1 MGMIVSVNNFVLI
14 VIIKLYHKNLD
25 KITLMN
31 DKVFTKPIKKQF
43 EFDEEVAV
51 VFDDMLNR
59 SVPFYKES
67 QDITKFF
74 ALKQLQDGGLLY
86 DLGSSTASLLI
97 NIATNTNNDKIRL
110 VGLDNSEAMLAQARK
125 KSHALGA
132 KIELHNA
139 DILEFD
145 YEKADVFVSNY
156 TLQFIRPLVR
166 EELVKKIAFSLK
178 DDGIFIFSE
187 KVISHHSKLN
197 KDLIE
202 CYYDFK
208 KEQGYS
214 AYEISQKREA
224 LENILVPYSEDEN
237 IKMAKN
243 CGFSHCE
250 VVFRWA
256 NFATF
261 IAIK

>member
-1 MGMIVSVNNFVLI
+1 
-14 VIIKLYHKNLD
+14 
-25 KITLMN
+25 MN

-43 EFDEEVAV
+43 EFDEEVAA
-51 VFDDMLNR
+51 VFDDMLER

-67 QDITKFF
+67 QKITEFF
-74 ALKQLQDGGLLY
+74 ALKNLKEDGILY
-86 DLGSSTASLLI
+86 DLGCSTASMLL
-97 NIATNTNNDKIRL
+97 NIHRSLDLNAALI
-110 VGLDNSEAMLAQARK
+110 GLDNSEAMLAQAKRK
-125 KSHALGA
+125 CEAYGA
-132 KIELHNA
+132 KIDVLNA
-139 DILEFD
+139 DILK
-145 YEKADVFVSNY
+145 YEYKEADVFISNY

-166 EELVKKIAFSLK
+166 EELVKKIASSLK
-178 DDGIFIFSE
+178 KEGVFIFSE

-197 KDLIE
+197 KELIE

-214 AYEISQKREA
+214 EYEIVQKREA
-224 LENILVPYSEDEN
+224 LENILVPYSEEEN
-237 IKMAKN
+237 IKMALN

>member
-1 MGMIVSVNNFVLI
+1 
-14 VIIKLYHKNLD
+14 
-25 KITLMN
+25 MN

-43 EFDEEVAV
+43 EFDEEVAA
-51 VFDDMLNR
+51 VFDDMLQR

-67 QDITKFF
+67 QKITEFF
-74 ALKQLQDGGLLY
+74 ALKQLEEGGVAY
-86 DLGSSTASLLI
+86 DLGCSTATLLI
-97 NIATNTNNDKIRL
+97 NISRKLKKSATLI
-110 VGLDNSEAMLAQARK
+110 GLDNSEAMLEQARK
-125 KSHALGA
+125 KCEAFKA
-132 KIELHNA
+132 DIELTNA
-139 DILEFD
+139 DILEYD
-145 YEKADVFVSNY
+145 YKEADLFISNY
-156 TLQFIRPLVR
+156 TLQFIRPLIR
-166 EELVKKIAFSLK
+166 EELVKKISASLK
-178 DDGIFIFSE
+178 KGGVFIFSE
-187 KVISHHSKLN
+187 KVISHHPKLN

-214 AYEISQKREA
+214 EYEIMQKREA
-224 LENILVPYSEDEN
+224 LENVLVPYSEDEN

>member
-1 MGMIVSVNNFVLI
+1 M
-14 VIIKLYHKNLD
+14 D
-25 KITLMN
+25 

-43 EFDEEVAV
+43 EFDEEVAA
-51 VFDDMLNR
+51 VFDDMLQR

-67 QDITKFF
+67 QKITEFF
-74 ALKQLQDGGLLY
+74 ALKALENGGTAY
-86 DLGSSTASLLI
+86 DLGCSTATMLLSLSRKLKNDTTLI
-97 NIATNTNNDKIRL
+97 
-110 VGLDNSEAMLAQARK
+110 GLDNSEAMLERARK
-125 KSHALGA
+125 KREAFQA
-132 KIELHNA
+132 DIELKNA
-139 DILEFD
+139 DILEHD
-145 YEKADVFVSNY
+145 YKKAKLFISNY
-156 TLQFIRPLVR
+156 TLQFIRPLIR
-166 EELVKKIAFSLK
+166 EELVKKIYESLNK
-178 DDGIFIFSE
+178 DGVFIFSE
-187 KVISHHSKLN
+187 KIISHHAKLN

-214 AYEISQKREA
+214 EYEIMQKREA
-224 LENILVPYSEDEN
+224 LENVLVPYSEEEN

>member
-1 MGMIVSVNNFVLI
+1 
-14 VIIKLYHKNLD
+14 
-25 KITLMN
+25 MN

-43 EFDEEVAV
+43 EFDEEVAA
-51 VFDDMLNR
+51 VFDDMLQR

-67 QDITKFF
+67 QKITEFF
-74 ALKQLQDGGLLY
+74 ALKQLEDGGVAY
-86 DLGSSTASLLI
+86 DLGCSTATLLI
-97 NIATNTNNDKIRL
+97 NISRKLKKSATLI
-110 VGLDNSEAMLAQARK
+110 GLDNSEAMLEQARK
-125 KSHALGA
+125 KCEAFRA
-132 KIELHNA
+132 DIELANA
-139 DILEFD
+139 DILE
-145 YEKADVFVSNY
+145 YEYKEADLFISNY
-156 TLQFIRPLVR
+156 TLQFIRPLIR
-166 EELVKKIAFSLK
+166 EELVKKISASLK
-178 DDGIFIFSE
+178 KGGIFIFSE
-187 KVISHHSKLN
+187 KVISHHPKLN

-214 AYEISQKREA
+214 EYEIMQKREA
-224 LENILVPYSEDEN
+224 LENVLVPYSEDEN

>member
-1 MGMIVSVNNFVLI
+1 
-14 VIIKLYHKNLD
+14 
-25 KITLMN
+25 MN

-43 EFDEEVAV
+43 EFDEEVAA
-51 VFDDMLNR
+51 VFDDMLSR
-59 SVPFYKES
+59 SVPFYIES
-67 QDITKFF
+67 QKITEFF
-74 ALKQLQDGGLLY
+74 AIKQLENGGIAY
-86 DLGSSTASLLI
+86 DLGCSTASLLI
-97 NIATNTNNDKIRL
+97 NISKKLKVKASLI
-110 VGLDNSEAMLAQARK
+110 GLDNSEAMLEQARK
-125 KSHALGA
+125 KCEAFGA
-132 KIELHNA
+132 NLELKNA
-139 DILEFD
+139 DILK
-145 YEKADVFVSNY
+145 YSYKQADVFVSNY

-166 EELVKKIAFSLK
+166 EELVKKIAISLK
-178 DDGIFIFSE
+178 KDAIFIFSE

-214 AYEISQKREA
+214 EYEIMQKREA
-224 LENILVPYSEDEN
+224 LENVLVPYSEDEN
-237 IKMAKN
+237 IKMARN

>member
-1 MGMIVSVNNFVLI
+1 
-14 VIIKLYHKNLD
+14 
-25 KITLMN
+25 MN

-43 EFDEEVAV
+43 EFDEEVAA
-51 VFDDMLNR
+51 VFDDMLER

-67 QDITKFF
+67 QKVTQFF
-74 ALKQLQDGGLLY
+74 ALKQLENGGILY
-86 DLGSSTASLLI
+86 DLGCSTASLLL
-97 NIATNTNNDKIRL
+97 NIHRKLKSDATLI
-110 VGLDNSEAMLAQARK
+110 GLDNSHAMLEQARK
-125 KSHALGA
+125 KCEAYGA
-132 KIELHNA
+132 KVEIEYA
-139 DILEFD
+139 DILEYD
-145 YEKADVFVSNY
+145 YKEADVFISNY

-166 EELVKKIAFSLK
+166 EELIKKIATSLK
-178 DDGIFIFSE
+178 KDAIFIFSE

-214 AYEISQKREA
+214 EYEIMQKREA
-224 LENILVPYSEDEN
+224 LENVLVPYSEDEN
-237 IKMAKN
+237 IKMALN

-261 IAIK
+261 IAVK

>member
-1 MGMIVSVNNFVLI
+1 
-14 VIIKLYHKNLD
+14 
-25 KITLMN
+25 MN
-31 DKVFTKPIKKQF
+31 DKVFTKPIKKHF
-43 EFDEEVAV
+43 EFDEEVAA
-51 VFDDMLNR
+51 VFDDMLKR
-59 SVPFYKES
+59 SVPFYEES
-67 QDITKFF
+67 QKITKFF
-74 ALKQLQDGGLLY
+74 ALKSIKKGSIVY

-97 NIATNTNNDKIRL
+97 SISKELEHDARL
-110 VGLDNSEAMLAQARK
+110 IGLDNSEAMLEQARK
-125 KSHALGA
+125 KAQAFGA
-132 KIELHNA
+132 KIELENA
-139 DILEFD
+139 DILEYGYLD
-145 YEKADVFVSNY
+145 ADVFISNY

-166 EELVKKIAFSLK
+166 EELVKKIYDSLK
-178 DDGIFIFSE
+178 GDGIFIFSE

-202 CYYDFK
+202 CYYDYK

-214 AYEISQKREA
+214 EYEIVQKREA
-224 LENILVPYSEDEN
+224 LENVLVPYSEDEN

-243 CGFSHCE
+243 CGFKHCE

>member
-1 MGMIVSVNNFVLI
+1 
-14 VIIKLYHKNLD
+14 
-25 KITLMN
+25 MN

-43 EFDEEVAV
+43 EFDEEVAA
-51 VFDDMLNR
+51 VFDDMLQR

-67 QDITKFF
+67 QKITEFF
-74 ALKQLQDGGLLY
+74 ALKQLEDGGVAY
-86 DLGSSTASLLI
+86 DLGCSTATLLI
-97 NIATNTNNDKIRL
+97 NISRKLKNRATLI
-110 VGLDNSEAMLAQARK
+110 GLDNSEAMLEQARK
-125 KSHALGA
+125 KCEAFKA
-132 KIELHNA
+132 DIELANA
-139 DILEFD
+139 DILE
-145 YEKADVFVSNY
+145 YEYKEADLFISNY
-156 TLQFIRPLVR
+156 TLQFIRPLIR
-166 EELVKKIAFSLK
+166 EELVKKISASLK
-178 DDGIFIFSE
+178 KGGIFIFSE
-187 KVISHHSKLN
+187 KVISHHPKLN

-214 AYEISQKREA
+214 EYEIMQKREA
-224 LENILVPYSEDEN
+224 LENVLVPYSEDEN

>member
-1 MGMIVSVNNFVLI
+1 
-14 VIIKLYHKNLD
+14 
-25 KITLMN
+25 MN

-43 EFDEEVAV
+43 EFDEEVAI
-51 VFDDMLNR
+51 VFDDMLQR
-59 SVPFYKES
+59 SVPFYKEA
-67 QDITKFF
+67 QKITEFF
-74 ALKQLQDGGLLY
+74 TLKNLKENGILY
-86 DLGSSTASLLI
+86 DLGCSTATILL
-97 NIATNTNNDKIRL
+97 NIQRKLEYKAKII
-110 VGLDNSEAMLAQARK
+110 GLDNSEAMLEQARRK
-125 KSHALGA
+125 CEAYGA
-132 KIELHNA
+132 DIELQNA
-139 DILEFD
+139 NILEYD
-145 YEKADVFVSNY
+145 YQMADVFISNY

-166 EELVKKIAFSLK
+166 EELVKKIASSLNK
-178 DDGIFIFSE
+178 EGVFIFSE

-214 AYEISQKREA
+214 AYEIVQKREA
-224 LENILVPYSEDEN
+224 LENVLVPYSEEEN
-237 IKMAKN
+237 IKMALN

-250 VVFRWA
+250 VILRWA

>member
-1 MGMIVSVNNFVLI
+1 
-14 VIIKLYHKNLD
+14 
-25 KITLMN
+25 MN

-43 EFDEEVAV
+43 EFDEEVAA
-51 VFDDMLNR
+51 VFDDMLER

-67 QDITKFF
+67 QNITEFF
-74 ALKQLQDGGLLY
+74 ALKHLSENGTLY
-86 DLGSSTASLLI
+86 DLGCSTATLLLNLHRKLKLNAALI
-97 NIATNTNNDKIRL
+97 
-110 VGLDNSEAMLAQARK
+110 GLDNSEAMLAQAKRK
-125 KSHALGA
+125 CEAFGA
-132 KIELHNA
+132 KVDVYNA
-139 DILEFD
+139 DILT
-145 YEKADVFVSNY
+145 YEYKQADVFISNY

-166 EELVKKIAFSLK
+166 EELVKKIASSLK
-178 DDGIFIFSE
+178 KGGAFIFSE

-214 AYEISQKREA
+214 EYEIMQKREA
-224 LENILVPYSEDEN
+224 LENVLVPYSEEEN

-243 CGFSHCE
+243 AGFSHCE
-250 VVFRWA
+250 VIFRWA

-261 IAIK
+261 LAIK

>member
-1 MGMIVSVNNFVLI
+1 
-14 VIIKLYHKNLD
+14 
-25 KITLMN
+25 MN
-31 DKVFTKPIKKQF
+31 DKVFTKPIKKHF
-43 EFDEEVAV
+43 EFDEEVAA
-51 VFDDMLNR
+51 VFDDMLKR
-59 SVPFYKES
+59 SVPFYEES
-67 QDITKFF
+67 QKITKFF
-74 ALKQLQDGGLLY
+74 ALKSIKKDSIVY

-97 NIATNTNNDKIRL
+97 GISKELEVDARL
-110 VGLDNSEAMLAQARK
+110 IGLDNSEAMLEQARK
-125 KSHALGA
+125 KAQAFGA
-132 KIELHNA
+132 KIELENA
-139 DILEFD
+139 DILEYD
-145 YEKADVFVSNY
+145 YKDADVFISNY

-166 EELVKKIAFSLK
+166 EELVKKIYSSLK

-202 CYYDFK
+202 CYYDYK

-214 AYEISQKREA
+214 EYEIVQKREA
-224 LENILVPYSEDEN
+224 LENVLVPYSEDEN

-243 CGFSHCE
+243 CGFKHCE